1 MKERVVITGMG
12 VVAPNGVGLEAFTNA
27 IKKGISGIS
36 FHQNLK
42 DLDFSCCIG
51 GIPNISEEKK
61 GAYFTPLQLRGFN
74 SSGILYGCMAGM
86 DAWKDAG
93 FLVDGDSELDYDS
106 GTIFGTG
113 TSGVEKFR
121 EAIYKLDNKEVK
133 RLGSTVV
140 VQTMASGISAFLGG
154 ILGLGNQVTTN
165 SSACTTGTEAI
176 ILGFDRIQ
184 SGKAKRMLVGSCSD
198 DGPYIWGGFD
208 AMRVMTYKY
217 NDTPEEGSRPMSASA
232 SGFVPGAGAGALVLE
247 SLSSALERKATIYAE
262 VLGGNINS
270 GGQRNGGTMTAPN
283 SEAVQ
288 RCIKDAMLNAN
299 ISAKQ
304 IDTINGHLT
313 ATSKDSLE
321 IENWS
326 KALNRKG
333 DDFPY
338 INSLKSMVGHCLA
351 AAGSM
356 EAVATVLQLKE
367 QFIFPNINCE
377 DMHPEILDL
386 ISKEKLV
393 KQLVNTNINIAIK
406 ASFGFGDVNGCIIFK
421 KYSNTDKKKLISTYE
436 KRNTDYQT
444 KNDI

>member
-1 MKERVVITGMG
+1 MKHRVVITGMG
-12 VVAPNGVGLEAFTNA
+12 VVAPNAVGLTEFTNA
-27 IKKGISGIS
+27 IKNGISGIT

-61 GAYFTPLQLRGFN
+61 LEYLTPLQLRGFN

-93 FLVDGDSELDYDS
+93 FLIDDESELDYDS

-176 ILGFDRIQ
+176 LMGSERIKNGQ
-184 SGKAKRMLVGSCSD
+184 AKRMLVGSCSD

-208 AMRVMTYKY
+208 AMRVMTYKH
-217 NDTPEEGSRPMSASA
+217 NDSPEQGSRPMSTSA
-232 SGFVPGAGAGALVLE
+232 SGFVPGSGAGALVLE
-247 SLSSALERKATIYAE
+247 TLESALERKATIYAE
-262 VLGGNINS
+262 VLGGAVNS
-270 GGQRNGGTMTAPN
+270 GGQRHGGTMTAPN
-283 SEAVQ
+283 PEAVQ
-288 RCIKDAMLNAN
+288 RCINDALLNCGMFAKD
-299 ISAKQ
+299 
-304 IDTINGHLT
+304 IDVINGHLT

-321 IENWS
+321 IENWT
-326 KALNRKG
+326 KVLNRKG
-333 DDFPY
+333 IDFPY

-351 AAGSM
+351 AAGSI
-356 EAVATVLQLKE
+356 ESVATVLQLKE

-377 DMHPEILDL
+377 DVLPEILDL
-386 ISKEKLV
+386 IDEEKIPKTLLKKE
-393 KQLVNTNINIAIK
+393 INIAVK
-406 ASFGFGDVNGCIIFK
+406 ASFGFGDVNGCVLFK
-421 KYSNTDKKKLISTYE
+421 RFIA
-436 KRNTDYQT
+436 
-444 KNDI
+444 